1 MAQIA
6 SDHPNQPPRIS
17 QLLPTV
23 KCSSCMQTVPL
34 AELGD
39 HVCSPQPPPTL
50 LSLQKPP
57 MSPKSTNSLL
67 PQRLQNILVSNR
79 APMLQQQTSR
89 TPPPHAPPPPRSS
102 QHDPFQRIPPTVNF
116 NLGAKRTNSPATPP
130 IPQSILLNG
139 GTSTNTP
146 HARSPAQSAPERV
159 TAPVRIPNPP
169 GPTRTRTPSNTG
181 SASNR
186 SPLGVTSFPNPFGDD
201 LSSASA
207 PVMGRPRTASLARRE
222 NVPVIPQAPL
232 PQSRTRTPSN
242 APSHTSIIP
251 PSLTPR
257 PSFDRSRTSST
268 LAPRPSLD
276 KPRPSF
282 DAPPRPSFDT
292 RRPSFDVQP
301 PTDVRRPSFD
311 VPRHQ
316 PPTDA
321 RRPSFDVSR
330 PSPDRTPT
338 GPGPALQ
345 PASVPRPPRSTSAL
359 PPSAGIPFPSSAPAA
374 QRPPATRSPV
384 PDSERNIDTKC
395 GGAAGMAGVGRRGF
409 AAVARA
415 AMVSAHPHAM
425 DTFPVMDGRRANAP
439 KYLDLNTTMNHVLR
453 AAMTP
458 PLSPNSGHSHS
469 PVSPHPASP
478 LSPAHNTTPTHEQ
491 PSHVKAEER
500 FHSPSPNQKLAH
512 LSSSPADIHIV
523 TPSRSP
529 SPIFNPFSRHL
540 SGETVNQSPFS
551 AVPVHLPFL
560 DTFDKGPVNRSGD
573 DSDEE
578 SVYTT
583 HTAEPGRG
591 PRGGTEPMSPYT
603 DSEVGLAY
611 ADDSD
616 NDTPVVMPLDIR
628 KSNASGMN
636 KVQFPSVEGGHPS
649 FSGRKPPSRNASG
662 ASSAPTPST
671 SRTVDASSIR
681 TRSAS
686 AATHTTTRSVGAL
699 ERAMETLIEEG
710 ASVSVLASGSV
721 LASMAGPSGSRGSGK
736 PNRSNTVPGP
746 VSPESRP
753 PKLPARSYTSPH
765 HPHIHSERVGI
776 TGQVARVRER
786 GKVKKDRI
794 CVNCDTK
801 VDDGRWIQMDGGNV
815 LCERCWK
822 NMYLPKCRRCNLPI
836 EKQAVSSS
844 DGQLKGKYHR
854 DCFNCHNCQKPFP
867 DKEFYVFDGKP
878 LCAYH
883 YHEANDSLCAAVSC
897 GQPIEGPCAVTHA
910 GKRYHPDHL
919 LCEFENGCGEQLA
932 EYWEV
937 DGQMFCEK
945 HAALAGCSCASSRG
959 DSPDP
964 QRIRDEG
971 RARRRMTRF
980 IDLGAVEDEDLDIR

>member
-6 SDHPNQPPRIS
+6 NDSPKQPPRIS
-17 QLLPTV
+17 QFLPTL
-23 KCSSCMQTVPL
+23 VPL

-39 HVCSPQPPPTL
+39 H
-50 LSLQKPP
+50 KPP

-67 PQRLQNILVSNR
+67 PQRAGPGV
-79 APMLQQQTSR
+79 LQQQQSVASR
-89 TPPPHAPPPPRSS
+89 TTSPHAHPPSIHYNS
-102 QHDPFQRIPPTVNF
+102 
-116 NLGAKRTNSPATPP
+116 GATRVDNSR
-130 IPQSILLNG
+130 
-139 GTSTNTP
+139 TSTNKPHRLTTP
-146 HARSPAQSAPERV
+146 IRTASP
-159 TAPVRIPNPP
+159 PV
-169 GPTRTRTPSNTG
+169 PTRNRTPSNTG
-181 SASNR
+181 STGSR
-186 SPLGVTSFPNPFGDD
+186 SPLDD
-201 LSSASA
+201 PLDRS
-207 PVMGRPRTASLARRE
+207 RTASSARRE
-222 NVPVIPQAPL
+222 NAPVASL
-232 PQSRTRTPSN
+232 SSSMTSN

-257 PSFDRSRTSST
+257 PSFDSSRASST
-268 LAPRPSLD
+268 LTSRPSLD

-282 DAPPRPSFDT
+282 DAPTRPSFDAQ
-292 RRPSFDVQP
+292 RPSFDLP
-301 PTDVRRPSFD
+301 RP
-311 VPRHQ
+311 HH
-316 PPTDA
+316 PTDA
-321 RRPSFDVSR
+321 RPPPVSVARPSRMGV
-330 PSPDRTPT
+330 
-338 GPGPALQ
+338 
-345 PASVPRPPRSTSAL
+345 
-359 PPSAGIPFPSSAPAA
+359 PFPSSAPAP
-374 QRPPATRSPV
+374 QPPPTTRSPV
-384 PDSERNIDTKC
+384 PDCERNIDTKC
-395 GGAAGMAGVGRRGF
+395 GGVAGMAGVGRRGF
-409 AAVARA
+409 AAVTRA
-415 AMVSAHPHAM
+415 AMVAASHTYNVPSQQRDASL
-425 DTFPVMDGRRANAP
+425 VVDGRRANAP
-439 KYLDLNTTMNHVLR
+439 KYLDLNTTMNHVMR
-453 AAMTP
+453 AAKTP
-458 PLSPNSGHSHS
+458 PLSPNSGYSHS

-478 LSPAHNTTPTHEQ
+478 LSPLPSATTTTGQFLKASPT
-491 PSHVKAEER
+491 PPRDKAGVQ
-500 FHSPSPNQKLAH
+500 FLSSSPNQELAP

-529 SPIFNPFSRHL
+529 SPISNPFSRHL
-540 SGETVNQSPFS
+540 SGETVNQSPF
-551 AVPVHLPFL
+551 AAIPVRLPFL
-560 DTFDKGPVNRSGD
+560 DDFDQGPVNHSRD
-573 DSDEE
+573 DSDDE

-591 PRGGTEPMSPYT
+591 HRGDTEPMSPST
-603 DSEVGLAY
+603 NSEVGLAY

-628 KSNASGMN
+628 KSNEVSE
-636 KVQFPSVEGGHPS
+636 VRFPIIEDRHQSRAV
-649 FSGRKPPSRNASG
+649 RKPPSRNAS
-662 ASSAPTPST
+662 ASSAPTAST
-671 SRTVDASSIR
+671 SRTIDASTNR

-686 AATHTTTRSVGAL
+686 AATHTTTRSTGAL

-721 LASMAGPSGSRGSGK
+721 LASMAGPTGSRASGK

-776 TGQVARVRER
+776 MGQVARIGER
-786 GKVKKDRI
+786 CKAKKDRI
-794 CVNCDTK
+794 CASCNTK
-801 VDDGRWIQMDGGNV
+801 VDDGRWIQMDGGNI

-854 DCFNCHNCQKPFP
+854 DCFNCHICQKPFP

-919 LCEFENGCGEQLA
+919 LCEFENGCGERLA
-932 EYWEV
+932 EYWEI
-937 DGQMFCEK
+937 DGQMLCEK
-945 HAALAGCSCASSRG
+945 HAALAGGSSCASSRG

-980 IDLGAVEDEDLDIR
+980 IDLGAAEDDIDIR

>member
-6 SDHPNQPPRIS
+6 SDSPKQLPRIS
-17 QLLPTV
+17 QFLPTV
-23 KCSSCMQTVPL
+23 KCSSCLQPVPL

-39 HVCSPQPPPTL
+39 HVCSPEPPPTL

-67 PQRLQNILVSNR
+67 PQRLQNILVSNK
-79 APMLQQQTSR
+79 AGALQQQQSVTSR
-89 TPPPHAPPPPRSS
+89 TPPPHAQPPRSS
-102 QHDPFQRIPPTVNF
+102 QHDPFQRMPPTLHYNPGTTCV
-116 NLGAKRTNSPATPP
+116 NSPASPP
-130 IPQSILLNG
+130 IPQSILNG
-139 GTSTNTP
+139 GTSINKP
-146 HARSPAQSAPERV
+146 HVRFPTQSAPERV
-159 TAPVRIPNPP
+159 TPPVRIATPP
-169 GPTRTRTPSNTG
+169 VPTRTPTPSNTG
-181 SASNR
+181 SVSSR
-186 SPLGVTSFPNPFGDD
+186 SPLSVSSFPNPFGDD
-201 LSSASA
+201 TRQSGASD
-207 PVMGRPRTASLARRE
+207 PVVGRSGAASPARRD

-232 PQSRTRTPSN
+232 PTSRTRRPSN

-268 LAPRPSLD
+268 LTSRPSLE

-282 DAPPRPSFDT
+282 EASTRPSFDT
-292 RRPSFDVQP
+292 Q
-301 PTDVRRPSFD
+301 
-311 VPRHQ
+311 
-316 PPTDA
+316 
-321 RRPSFDVSR
+321 RPSFDVSR
-330 PSPDRTPT
+330 PHHPPDARP
-338 GPGPALQ
+338 Q
-345 PASVPRPPRSTSAL
+345 PVSVPRPPRSTSTL
-359 PPSAGIPFPSSAPAA
+359 PPGGAPSPSSAPPP
-374 QRPPATRSPV
+374 PPATRSPV

-395 GGAAGMAGVGRRGF
+395 GGEAGMAGVGRRGF

-415 AMVSAHPHAM
+415 AMVATSHTHPGSGLHKDAS
-425 DTFPVMDGRRANAP
+425 PVMDGRRANAP
-439 KYLDLNTTMNHVLR
+439 KYLDLNTTMNHVIR

-458 PLSPNSGHSHS
+458 PLSPHSAYSHS
-469 PVSPHPASP
+469 PVSPHPVSP
-478 LSPAHNTTPTHEQ
+478 LSPLHNTPPATVQFPKTLSTSPHD
-491 PSHVKAEER
+491 KAGVQ
-500 FHSPSPNQKLAH
+500 FLSSSPNQKLAP

-529 SPIFNPFSRHL
+529 SPISNPFSRRF
-540 SGETVNQSPFS
+540 SGETVNSSPFA
-551 AVPVHLPFL
+551 AVPVRLPFL
-560 DTFDKGPVNRSGD
+560 DAFDKEPVNHSCD
-573 DSDEE
+573 DSDDE

-591 PRGGTEPMSPYT
+591 HRGGTEPMSPST
-603 DSEVGLAY
+603 DSEAGLAY

-628 KSNASGMN
+628 KSNAVSGVN
-636 KVQFPSVEGGHPS
+636 KVQFPRIEDRHQS
-649 FSGRKPPSRNASG
+649 FTVRKPSSRNASASSVHTASTSQTVG
-662 ASSAPTPST
+662 ASPS
-671 SRTVDASSIR
+671 R

-686 AATHTTTRSVGAL
+686 AATHTTTRSAGAL

-721 LASMAGPSGSRGSGK
+721 LASMAGPSGSRASGK

-746 VSPESRP
+746 VSPENRP
-753 PKLPARSYTSPH
+753 PKLPARSHTSPH

-776 TGQVARVRER
+776 TGQVARI
-786 GKVKKDRI
+786 GSKAKKIRI
-794 CVNCDTK
+794 CASCDTK
-801 VDDGRWIQMDGGNV
+801 VDDGRWIQMDGGNI

-822 NMYLPKCRRCNLPI
+822 NMYLPKCRRCDLPI

-854 DCFNCHNCQKPFP
+854 DCFNCHICQKRFP

-883 YHEANDSLCAAVSC
+883 YHEANDSLCASVSC

-919 LCEFENGCGEQLA
+919 LCEFENGCGERLA

-937 DGQMFCEK
+937 DGQMLCEK
-945 HAALAGCSCASSRG
+945 HVALVGGSSYASSRG

-980 IDLGAVEDEDLDIR
+980 IDLGSVEDENVDIR

>member
-6 SDHPNQPPRIS
+6 SGSPKQPPRIS
-17 QLLPTV
+17 QFLPTV
-23 KCSSCMQTVPL
+23 KCSSCLQPVPL

-39 HVCSPQPPPTL
+39 HVCSSEPPPTL

-79 APMLQQQTSR
+79 AGALQQQQSVTSR
-89 TPPPHAPPPPRSS
+89 TPPPHAYPPRSS
-102 QHDPFQRIPPTVNF
+102 QHDPFQRIPPTVHYNP
-116 NLGAKRTNSPATPP
+116 GTTPINSPASPS

-139 GTSTNTP
+139 GTSINKP
-146 HARSPAQSAPERV
+146 HVRFPTQSAPERV
-159 TAPVRIPNPP
+159 TAPIRIATPP
-169 GPTRTRTPSNTG
+169 VPTRARTPSNTG
-181 SASNR
+181 SASSR
-186 SPLGVTSFPNPFGDD
+186 SPLAVSSFPNPFEDD
-201 LSSASA
+201 PRQSGVSE
-207 PVMGRPRTASLARRE
+207 PVVGRSGTASSARRE
-222 NVPVIPQAPL
+222 NVPITPQAPL
-232 PQSRTRTPSN
+232 PSSMARTPSN
-242 APSHTSIIP
+242 TPSHTSIIP

-257 PSFDRSRTSST
+257 PSFDRSRISST
-268 LAPRPSLD
+268 LTSRPSLD

-282 DAPPRPSFDT
+282 DAPTRPSFDT
-292 RRPSFDVQP
+292 Q
-301 PTDVRRPSFD
+301 
-311 VPRHQ
+311 
-316 PPTDA
+316 
-321 RRPSFDVSR
+321 RPSFDVSR
-330 PSPDRTPT
+330 PHHPT
-338 GPGPALQ
+338 DARLQ
-345 PASVPRPPRSTSAL
+345 PVSVPRPPRSTSTL
-359 PPSAGIPFPSSAPAA
+359 PPSGGAPFPSSAPPPPLP
-374 QRPPATRSPV
+374 PPATRLPV
-384 PDSERNIDTKC
+384 PDNERNIDTKC
-395 GGAAGMAGVGRRGF
+395 GGEAGMAGVGRRGF

-415 AMVSAHPHAM
+415 AMVAASHPHPGSSPHK
-425 DTFPVMDGRRANAP
+425 DTSLAMDGRRANAP
-439 KYLDLNTTMNHVLR
+439 KYLDLNATMSHVMR

-458 PLSPNSGHSHS
+458 PLSPHSGHSHS

-478 LSPAHNTTPTHEQ
+478 SSPLHNTTPTTGQ
-491 PSHVKAEER
+491 FPKTLSTPPYDKTGVQ
-500 FHSPSPNQKLAH
+500 FLSSSPNHKRAP

-529 SPIFNPFSRHL
+529 SPISNPFSRHL
-540 SGETVNQSPFS
+540 SGETVNQSPFA
-551 AVPVHLPFL
+551 AVPVRLPFL
-560 DTFDKGPVNRSGD
+560 DAFDTEPVNHSCD
-573 DSDEE
+573 DSDDE

-583 HTAEPGRG
+583 HTAEQGRG
-591 PRGGTEPMSPYT
+591 HRNGTEPMSPST

-628 KSNASGMN
+628 KSNSVSGIN
-636 KVQFPSVEGGHPS
+636 KVQFPSIQDRHQS
-649 FSGRKPPSRNASG
+649 FTARKSSSRNPS
-662 ASSAPTPST
+662 ASSAPTAST
-671 SRTVDASSIR
+671 SRTIDASPSR

-686 AATHTTTRSVGAL
+686 AATHTTTRSTGAL

-721 LASMAGPSGSRGSGK
+721 LASMAGPSGSRASGK

-753 PKLPARSYTSPH
+753 PKLPARSHTSPH

-776 TGQVARVRER
+776 TGQVARIS
-786 GKVKKDRI
+786 KAKKDRI
-794 CVNCDTK
+794 CASCDTK
-801 VDDGRWIQMDGGNV
+801 VDDGRWIQMDGGNI

-854 DCFNCHNCQKPFP
+854 DCFNCHICQKPFP

-883 YHEANDSLCAAVSC
+883 YHEANGSLCAAVSC

-910 GKRYHPDHL
+910 GRRYHPDHL
-919 LCEFENGCGEQLA
+919 LCEFENGCGERLA

-937 DGQMFCEK
+937 DGQMLCEK
-945 HAALAGCSCASSRG
+945 HVALAGGSSCASSRG

-980 IDLGAVEDEDLDIR
+980 IDLGAGEDENVGIR